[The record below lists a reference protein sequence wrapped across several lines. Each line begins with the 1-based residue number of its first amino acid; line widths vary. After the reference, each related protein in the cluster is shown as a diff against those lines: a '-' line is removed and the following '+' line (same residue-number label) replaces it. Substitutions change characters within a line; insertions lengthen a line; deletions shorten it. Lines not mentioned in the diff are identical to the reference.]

1 MTNNDVLVD
10 AISRDYREAGLDG
23 ADRAMLDFAAKLT
36 LTPQGMEAADIE
48 DLRLHGFDDLAIHD
62 IVVVTSY
69 YAFVNRVADGLG
81 VELETRKWEEGIL
94 LFLPCPSL
102 PHM

>member
-1 MTNNDVLVD
+1 MTNNDALVD

-81 VELETRKWEEGIL
+81 VELETR
-94 LFLPCPSL
+94 
-102 PHM
+102 